1 MVTPFHQKLIIEL
14 QRQNADF
21 VLIGGHAAL
30 LYGSDRTTGDMDLLV
45 NPTAENGEK
54 IIQAFHRLG
63 LDIEDLVPT
72 DFETNL
78 VLSFGF
84 EPDGVDIINY
94 LKLTDFQTIAH
105 NASWVE
111 LEKNLQIPVIDAR
124 DLLAEKK
131 QLNREGKK
139 GLSDQIDI
147 INIEKYLEI
156 NR

>member
-1 MVTPFHQKLIIEL
+1 
-14 QRQNADF
+14 
-21 VLIGGHAAL
+21 
-30 LYGSDRTTGDMDLLV
+30 MDLLV

-84 EPDGVDIINY
+84 EPNGVDIINY

-156 NR
+156 NRR